1 MSTLTSAAALTERV
15 RPALGGTASWAC
27 NPGFPPSTIFPFTPP
42 ERMGIR
48 NLFEFQTLMYRPLY
62 WLGKDGEP
70 GVDYDLSP
78 AQPPEW
84 SEDGL
89 SVTVTVKPWQ
99 WSNGETMCADNVM
112 FWLNMMKVKA
122 ARYGGYSPGYLP
134 DNLTSYEKVAENQV
148 KLTFDKRYSPDW
160 VLMNQL
166 TLITPMPK
174 AWDRTAHDTPAN
186 ASGDVADVP
195 AVYDYLVAQNGAWT
209 EEDNQLR
216 TTWPDSPVWSVVSGP
231 WRLHRF
237 DADGTVVFH
246 PNESY
251 SGPNKPYLD
260 EFRLVPMASDEA
272 EYARLWAGPHGED
285 AIQVGYLP
293 YGLEI
298 GGQPEQANPLAG
310 NYRLVPQNIFLINY
324 MPLNFDNPTTAGRII
339 RQTYFRQALQ
349 HTLDQDTAIRDIFH
363 GYGYRTTGPV
373 PTVPDNKYVSPAQR
387 GGDPMPFDIA
397 RARRLLERH
406 GWDVS
411 TTPAVCVRG
420 GAGGAGECVE
430 VGDKLSFSLR
440 YIAGRASLTLLMQQ
454 FKADAAKAGIELR
467 LEEVY
472 GSAMVAQDHSE
483 ASADK
488 PKLWEIQCWNGGWVF
503 YGQPTGEVLFKTGAG
518 SNYGKY
524 SDPVA
529 DELIER
535 TVLADGASGDGGV
548 EALYAYQDYLAEH
561 VPTIWAPGF
570 PLRVFAVAEDLHG
583 VEPVNPYGMLMPE
596 NWYYAES

>member
-1 MSTLTSAAALTERV
+1 MKPV
-15 RPALGGTASWAC
+15 YGGTASWAC

-62 WLGKDGEP
+62 WLGRDGEP

-78 AQPPEW
+78 AEPPRW

-112 FWLNMMKVKA
+112 FWLNMMVVKA
-122 ARYGGYSPGYLP
+122 SRYGGYSPGYLP
-134 DNLTSYEKVAENQV
+134 DNLASYEKVAEDKV
-148 KLTFDKRYSPDW
+148 RLTFDKKYSPDW

-174 AWDRTAHDTPAN
+174 AWDRKFVEGTADDQPAN
-186 ASGDVADVP
+186 ASGDPADVP
-195 AVYDYLVAQNGAWT
+195 AVYDYLVEQNGVWT
-209 EEDNQLR
+209 EENNQLR

-231 WRLHRF
+231 WKLHSF
-237 DADGTVVFH
+237 DLDGTVVFH
-246 PNESY
+246 PNEMY

-260 EFRLVPMASDEA
+260 VFRLVPMPSDVV
-272 EYARLWAGPHGED
+272 EYTRLKAGPHGPD
-285 AIQVGYLP
+285 SIQVGYLP
-293 YGLEI
+293 YGLETEET
-298 GGQPEQANPLAG
+298 GNSDTNPLAG
-310 NYRLVPQNIFLINY
+310 DYRLVPQNIYLINY
-324 MPLNFDNPTTAGRII
+324 MPLNFENPTTPGHII

-349 HTLDQDTAIRDIFH
+349 HTLDQDTAIQEIFH

-387 GGDPMPFDIA
+387 GDPMPFDVV
-397 RARRLLERH
+397 RARTLLQEN

-420 GAGGAGECVE
+420 GNGPGGAGEGVN
-430 VGDKLSFSLR
+430 VGDKLTFSLR
-440 YIAGRASLTLLMQQ
+440 YIAGRSSLTLLMHQ
-454 FKADAAKAGIELR
+454 FKKDAAKAGIELR

-483 ASADK
+483 ASEDK

-529 DELIER
+529 DELIDR
-535 TVLADGASGDGGV
+535 TVVDGGD
-548 EALYAYQDYLAEH
+548 EALYAYQDYLAEQ
-561 VPTIWAPGF
+561 VPTVWAPGF
-570 PLRVFAVAEDLHG
+570 PLRVFAVAENLHG

-596 NWYYAES
+596 NWYYTES